1 MRSPPGRRLRAAAAF
16 AAAAA
21 VAAVALS
28 AADAAP
34 RLAQPP
40 AAAPEESPLQPCHR
54 DYTVTD
60 EEASAP
66 PEGLGSDEVD
76 LAYFIQ
82 VAPSSAVLVPRLLR
96 AVYHPSNWYVLHF
109 DTKIPAETV
118 DAVVAAAAAA
128 VRGAGS
134 DLPSNVHLLP
144 REPVTYRGITAVLNT
159 LSAIEASLR
168 HASWRYFLNLSAA
181 DYPLLSAGATRRL
194 LSRPDL
200 RTRRANFLSLHPPSE
215 WASSAAGRFGRLTVD
230 VGLSFSPAA
239 HHSVLVPTTVRNPAV
254 AALNVT
260 LAKGSAWM
268 VLTRPFCD
276 HALTSAFARK
286 ALLALGHGLSAAE
299 HYFPTLLVNSDVY
312 ARTVLPHSL
321 RAVYWEA
328 AAGAARGAVGQH
340 PVTLDAVDRRAAAA
354 GGPPSPP
361 WEARLSRSP
370 YLFARKFSTPDAP
383 LLAYLDR
390 CMNGGGGAVPAWGGR
405 GGGKVDWAAV
415 REAERRAHRH
425 VDWLMRLGTIP
436 DSTEIITRGRPS
448 PTPTPAPSLAPTS
461 RE

>member
-1 MRSPPGRRLRAAAAF
+1 MGSSLGWRLRTVAAF
-16 AAAAA
+16 AAAAGA
-21 VAAVALS
+21 VAIALS

-40 AAAPEESPLQPCHR
+40 ATTPKESPLLACHR

-66 PEGLGSDEVD
+66 PAGLGSDEVD

-82 VAPSSAVLVPRLLR
+82 VAPSSVALVPRLLR

-109 DTKIPAETV
+109 DTKIPTETV
-118 DAVVAAAAAA
+118 DAAVAAAAAG
-128 VRGAGS
+128 VRGSGS
-134 DLPSNVHLLP
+134 DLPGNVHLLP

-200 RTRRANFLSLHPPSE
+200 RTRRANFLSLHPSSE

-239 HHSVLVPTTVRNPAV
+239 SHSVLVPTTVRNPAV

-276 HALTSAFARK
+276 HALTSSFARK
-286 ALLALGHGLSAAE
+286 ALLALGNGLSAAE

-321 RAVYWEA
+321 RAVYWET
-328 AAGAARGAVGQH
+328 AAGAAPGTVGQH
-340 PVTLDAVDRRAAAA
+340 PVTLDASDRAAAA
-354 GGPPSPP
+354 DGAAPT
-361 WEARLSRSP
+361 WEARLSKSP
-370 YLFARKFSTPDAP
+370 YLFARKFSDPDSP

-390 CMNGGGGAVPAWGGR
+390 CTNGGGGAVPAWGGR

-436 DSTEIITRGRPS
+436 ESTEIITRGRQT
-448 PTPTPAPSLAPTS
+448 PTPTPTLTPML

>member
-1 MRSPPGRRLRAAAAF
+1 MRCLLGRRLGAPAAIAAAAGVL
-16 AAAAA
+16 AAMFF
-21 VAAVALS
+21 S
-28 AADAAP
+28 ATDAAP
-34 RLAQPP
+34 RSQPR
-40 AAAPEESPLQPCHR
+40 ASVAKESPLQACHR
-54 DYTVTD
+54 DYTVSD

-66 PEGLGSDEVD
+66 PTGMGTDEVD

-82 VAPSSAVLVPRLLR
+82 VAPSSAILVPRLLR

-109 DTKIPAETV
+109 DTKIPTETV
-118 DAVVAAAAAA
+118 DEVVAAAAAA
-128 VRGAGS
+128 VRGPGS
-134 DLPSNVHLLP
+134 NLPGNVHLLP

-200 RTRRANFLSLHPPSE
+200 RTRRANFLSLHPTST
-215 WASSAAGRFGRLTVD
+215 WAAAASGRFGRLTVD

-239 HHSVLVPTTVRNPAV
+239 NHSVLVPTTVQNPAV

-276 HALTSAFARK
+276 HALTSSFARK
-286 ALLALGHGLSAAE
+286 ALLALGNGLSAAE
-299 HYFPTLLVNSDVY
+299 HYFPTLLVNSEVY

-321 RAVYWEA
+321 RAVYWAAPPGA
-328 AAGAARGAVGQH
+328 AAGAVGQH
-340 PVTLDAVDRRAAAA
+340 PVTIDATEHAPAAE
-354 GGPPSPP
+354 STEES
-361 WEARLSRSP
+361 WESRLSKSP
-370 YLFARKFSTPDAP
+370 YLFARKFSNPDSP
-383 LLAYLDR
+383 LLSYIDR
-390 CMNGGGGAVPAWGGR
+390 CANGGGGVVPAWGGR

-415 REAERRAHRH
+415 LEAERRAHRH

-436 DSTEIITRGRPS
+436 ESAEIISRGRQTTT
-448 PTPTPAPSLAPTS
+448 PTPTP
-461 RE
+461 RG

>member
-1 MRSPPGRRLRAAAAF
+1 MRCPLGRRLSTAAAF

-21 VAAVALS
+21 VVALALS
-28 AADAAP
+28 PADAAARRSKP
-34 RLAQPP
+34 RAS
-40 AAAPEESPLQPCHR
+40 ATEESPLQACHR

-66 PEGLGSDEVD
+66 PTGLSSDEVD

-82 VAPSSAVLVPRLLR
+82 VAPTSAILVPRLLR

-109 DTKIPAETV
+109 DTKIPSETV

-128 VRGAGS
+128 VRGPGS

-200 RTRRANFLSLHPPSE
+200 RTRRANFLSLHPAST
-215 WASSAAGRFGRLTVD
+215 WASAAEGRFGRLTVD
-230 VGLSFSPAA
+230 VGLSFSPSAN
-239 HHSVLVPTTVRNPAV
+239 HSVLVPTTVRNPAV
-254 AALNVT
+254 EALNVT

-276 HALTSAFARK
+276 HALTSSFGRK
-286 ALLALGHGLSAAE
+286 ALLALGNGLSAAE

-312 ARTVLPHSL
+312 SRTVLPHSL
-321 RAVYWEA
+321 RAVYWA
-328 AAGAARGAVGQH
+328 AARGSTRKAVGQH
-340 PVTLDAVDRRAAAA
+340 PVTLDAPDDAPVADEPE
-354 GGPPSPP
+354 GSTLS
-361 WEARLSRSP
+361 WEARLSKSP
-370 YLFARKFSTPDAP
+370 YLFARKFSDPDSP
-383 LLAYLDR
+383 LLAYIDR
-390 CMNGGGGAVPAWGGR
+390 CANGGGGAVPAWGGR
-405 GGGKVDWAAV
+405 GGGKVDWASV
-415 REAERRAHRH
+415 LEGERRAHRH

-436 DSTEIITRGRPS
+436 ESTEIISRGRQS
-448 PTPTPAPSLAPTS
+448 PTPTPTPTP
-461 RE
+461 RG